1 MCAEDVIV
9 SRGPGLLGG
18 FLGPRDLVFVNGF
31 CARSSLFTLK
41 ISVSAV
47 ELGFEDDF
55 WGTRDSVFVK
65 GLSVMNSL
73 CAKKMSSSAI
83 ELGFE
88 DYFWDTRDS
97 VFING
102 FVCHE

>member
-1 MCAEDVIV
+1 MC
-9 SRGPGLLGG
+9 
-18 FLGPRDLVFVNGF
+18 PRDLVFINGF
-31 CARSSLFTLK
+31 RASDSLCTLR
-41 ISVSAV
+41 ISLLAV
-47 ELGFEDDF
+47 ELGFEDYF
-55 WGTRDSVFVK
+55 WDTGDSVFVN

-73 CAKKMSSSAI
+73 CAKKMSSSAV